1 MGIELTNKLTNKRKT
16 WRFISI
22 FRGMSIC
29 NHQGDIWI
37 YLGVPE
43 NYEESNP
50 LNYGLRQG
58 FPPHRW
64 VAWSWLRRNLG
75 QRVLMEV
82 PKNLKKMIVWGLL
95 RFLLF
100 RAISE
105 GSNPTNLSMFTMFI
119 RIAGEI
125 IYIVPL
131 THFNQW
137 MKDDNSNC
145 PQCGTWLQLSL
156 VLTMADALLGA
167 NKTLQKAPTIIN
179 MASSATD
186 HTQFTTDFPLAG
198 YL

>member
-1 MGIELTNKLTNKRKT
+1 MRNPTPSTMA
-16 WRFISI
+16 FA
-22 FRGMSIC
+22 RG
-29 NHQGDIWI
+29 
-37 YLGVPE
+37 
-43 NYEESNP
+43 
-50 LNYGLRQG
+50 
-58 FPPHRW
+58 
-64 VAWSWLRRNLG
+64 
-75 QRVLMEV
+75 
-82 PKNLKKMIVWGLL
+82 
-95 RFLLF
+95 FLLIAGSLGHGCGEIWAKGYWWKCQKIWKKWSCECCCGFCCFGLF
-100 RAISE
+100 RRVPIQQIFPCSRCSSE
-105 GSNPTNLSMFTMFI
+105 LP
-119 RIAGEI
+119 GEI